1 MQPGLQLQGPGPRFS
16 VTFAADLDAIESVV
30 EGVMAV
36 AMQAAA
42 AQDRELE
49 IETSLREALA
59 NAIIHGSS
67 KDRTKNVV
75 CTAQVE
81 NDELLIT
88 VTDTGGRLEERK
100 LPDPTTAANLYSGSG
115 RGVHMMKQMMDEVE
129 YRIDP
134 GKRTEVRMKV
144 RPR

>member
-1 MQPGLQLQGPGPRFS
+1 MQPGLQLQGSGPRFS
-16 VTFAADLDAIESVV
+16 ITFAADLAAIESVV

-36 AMQAAA
+36 AMQAPA

-59 NAIIHGSS
+59 NAIIHGSG

-81 NDELLIT
+81 NGGLLIT
-88 VTDTGGRLEERK
+88 VTDSGGKLEEKK
-100 LPDPTTAANLYSGSG
+100 LPDPTTADNLYSGSG

-134 GKRTEVRMKV
+134 GKRTEVRMRI